1 MPELSTRA
9 SFCCTKKI
17 EKNAYIYSESCIYL
31 QTLKTTVIYSSN
43 LFTYNAK
50 YLPTFLGGEMT
61 IFCQQFAKHAKTS
74 LHSARSCKPT
84 LAS

>member
-17 EKNAYIYSESCIYL
+17 EKNAYIYSKSCIYS
-31 QTLKTTVIYSSN
+31 QTLKSQIFANISW
-43 LFTYNAK
+43 
-50 YLPTFLGGEMT
+50 GEMT

-74 LHSARSCKPT
+74 LHRARSCKPT